1 MDRTAVF
8 DDHRSLLFSIAYRM
22 LGSSSDAEDVVQ
34 EAYLRWRGADA
45 ADVASPRAYLSTVV
59 TRLAIDHLRSARAQ
73 REQYVGPWLPE
84 PLVEDTAPSP
94 AEHLVL
100 AESLSM
106 AFLVVLEQLGPVE
119 RAVFLLREVFDWD
132 YDDVARVVGK
142 TPEHCRQLLHRAREH
157 VTAARPR
164 RPVGQ
169 GEQERLTQRFLATLV
184 TGDVG
189 ALAEL
194 LAADVVLYSDG
205 GGKTA
210 AARRPV
216 RGRDRVARFFA
227 GIRRKLP
234 PDVVA
239 RIVRVNGQPG
249 GVAYL
254 GGRPY
259 SVLVFDVADGRIAA
273 VRVVVNP
280 DKLRHV
286 PPLQ

>member
-8 DDHRSLLFSIAYRM
+8 DAHRSLLFSIAYRM

-34 EAYLRWRGADA
+34 EAYLRWQGAA
-45 ADVASPRAYLSTVV
+45 ADEVASPKAYLSTVV
-59 TRLAIDHLRSARAQ
+59 TRLAIDSLRSARAQ
-73 REQYVGPWLPE
+73 REQYLGPWLPE
-84 PLVEDTAPSP
+84 PLVEEAAPSP
-94 AEHLVL
+94 AEQLVL

-119 RAVFLLREVFDWD
+119 RAVFLLREVFDYD
-132 YDDVARVVGK
+132 YDDVARIVGK
-142 TPEHCRQLLHRAREH
+142 TPEHCRQVLHRARER
-157 VTAARPR
+157 VRAARPR
-164 RPVGQ
+164 RAVAAD
-169 GEQERLTQRFLATLV
+169 EQERLTQRFLATLV
-184 TGDVG
+184 TGDVP

-210 AARRPV
+210 AARKPV

-227 GIRRKLP
+227 GIWRKMP

-239 RIVRVNGQPG
+239 RIVHVNGQPG
-249 GVAYL
+249 GVSYL

-259 SVLVFDVADGRIAA
+259 SVLVFDVADGAIAA